1 MAAGTK
7 GCGGVH
13 AGSAG
18 RASRLVAKLP
28 PAPPKKRVADTS
40 AIPFA
45 AYKNHIVIRGCEVM
59 SVQALVEFEAMVGR
73 WTETE
78 AKAWFARQPW
88 VMGCNFTPSNAINQ
102 LEMWQA
108 ETFDIEAIRAEL
120 ALAADVGMN
129 AVRVY
134 LHDLLWAEDPDGFL
148 DRIDT
153 MLAVADG
160 FGIRVMLV
168 LFDSC
173 WHPDPALGPQPAPKP
188 GVHNSGWVQS
198 PGIPALR
205 DPGQRPR
212 LERYIKGVVGRFR
225 KDRRVL
231 AWDIWN
237 EPDNG
242 PEVSLC
248 DAGELNAKADLV
260 LPVLI
265 DAFDWARSMRP
276 VQPLTSAI
284 WLGDWSS
291 PDRMTP
297 LQQAQTG
304 LSDVISFHNYG
315 TADDFAQRIA
325 WLSVFDRPMWCT
337 EFMARPAG
345 STFEAILPVAK
356 LHNVGAFCWGLV
368 RGKTQ
373 THLPW
378 AAWENPNLAGLKDK
392 WFHDIFDVGGVP
404 YDATEVEF
412 LRLLRTLD
420 DKAPHWPIIG
430 VEAGKDGAARA
441 GGAARAA

>member
-1 MAAGTK
+1 MVSNGYGQIPAMPAAECGT
-7 GCGGVH
+7 
-13 AGSAG
+13 
-18 RASRLVAKLP
+18 
-28 PAPPKKRVADTS
+28 
-40 AIPFA
+40 
-45 AYKNHIVIRGCEVM
+45 
-59 SVQALVEFEAMVGR
+59 MVGR
-73 WTETE
+73 WTEAE
-78 AKAWFARQPW
+78 AKAWYAQQPW

-108 ETFDIEAIRAEL
+108 ATFDIAAVRAEL

-153 MLAVADG
+153 LLAAADG
-160 FGIRVMLV
+160 YGIRVMLV

-205 DPGQRPR
+205 DPAQRPR
-212 LERYIKGVVGRFR
+212 LEAYIKGVVGRFR
-225 KDRRVL
+225 TDRRVL

-248 DAGELNAKADLV
+248 DAGELGAKADLV
-260 LPVLI
+260 LPLLV
-265 DAFDWARSMRP
+265 DAFGWARSMRP
-276 VQPLTSAI
+276 LQPLTSGI

-291 PDRMTP
+291 PELLTP

-315 TADDFAQRIA
+315 TAEDFAQRID
-325 WLSVFDRPMWCT
+325 WLSVFDRPIWCT

-356 LHNVGAFCWGLV
+356 ARHVGAFCWGLV

-404 YDATEVEF
+404 YDDTEVEF
-412 LRLLRTLD
+412 LRLLRTID
-420 DKAPHWPIIG
+420 DKAPHWPIIE
-430 VEAGKDGAARA
+430 VEAGKNGSAEAGDAAK
-441 GGAARAA
+441 AA

>member
-1 MAAGTK
+1 MLH
-7 GCGGVH
+7 GCGERE
-13 AGSAG
+13 A
-18 RASRLVAKLP
+18 P
-28 PAPPKKRVADTS
+28 PPKKRVAGTP
-40 AIPFA
+40 AIHIS
-45 AYKNHIVIRGCEVM
+45 AYKNDMVIG
-59 SVQALVEFEAMVGR
+59 SYGQILAAEATRMVGQ
-73 WTETE
+73 WTEGQ
-78 AKAWFARQPW
+78 AHAWFAQQPW

-108 ETFDIEAIRAEL
+108 DTFDIDAIRTEL

-134 LHDLLWAEDPDGFL
+134 LHDLLWAEDPAGFL

-173 WHPDPALGPQPAPKP
+173 WHPDPALGPQPMPKP

-205 DPGQRPR
+205 DPGQRAR
-212 LERYIKGVVGRFR
+212 LEAYVKGVIGHFR
-225 KDRRVL
+225 SDRRVL

-248 DAGELNAKADLV
+248 DAGELTAKAGLV
-260 LPVLI
+260 LPLLV
-265 DAFDWARSMRP
+265 DAFAWARHLQP

-284 WLGDWSS
+284 WLGDWSA
-291 PDRMTP
+291 PALLTP

-315 TADDFAQRIA
+315 AAEDFARRID
-325 WLSVFDRPMWCT
+325 WLRAFNRPIWCT

-345 STFEAILPVAK
+345 STFEAILPIAK
-356 LHNVGAFCWGLV
+356 ERQVGAFCWGLV

-404 YDATEVEF
+404 YDAAEIAF
-412 LRLLRTLD
+412 LRMLRALD
-420 DKAPHWPIIG
+420 EKTPHWPLI
-430 VEAGKDGAARA
+430 EAAPPSEAAK
-441 GGAARAA
+441 AA

>member
-1 MAAGTK
+1 MA
-7 GCGGVH
+7 
-13 AGSAG
+13 
-18 RASRLVAKLP
+18 
-28 PAPPKKRVADTS
+28 
-40 AIPFA
+40 
-45 AYKNHIVIRGCEVM
+45 
-59 SVQALVEFEAMVGR
+59 GR
-73 WTETE
+73 WTEAE
-78 AKAWFARQPW
+78 AKAWFAQQPW

-108 ETFDIEAIRAEL
+108 ATFDIEAIRAEL

-148 DRIDT
+148 ARIDT
-153 MLAVADG
+153 LLAAADG
-160 FGIRVMLV
+160 YGIRVMLV

-205 DPGQRPR
+205 DPAQRPR
-212 LERYIKGVVGRFR
+212 LEGYIKGVVGRFR
-225 KDRRVL
+225 TDRRVL

-248 DAGELNAKADLV
+248 DAGELGAKADLV
-260 LPVLI
+260 LPLLV
-265 DAFDWARSMRP
+265 DAFGWARTMGP
-276 VQPLTSAI
+276 VQPLTSGI

-291 PDRMTP
+291 PELLTP

-315 TADDFAQRIA
+315 TADDFAQRID
-325 WLSVFDRPMWCT
+325 WLSVFDRPIWCT

-356 LHNVGAFCWGLV
+356 ARHVGAFCWGLV

-404 YDATEVEF
+404 YDDTEVEF

-430 VEAGKDGAARA
+430 VEAGKDGPVPGEDAAK
-441 GGAARAA
+441 AA